1 MDFTID
7 RSVVESQEEF
17 LLEELD
23 TSISNVLLEENVFSI
38 EDHDDVNNLNK
49 RKERTKKLYE
59 KILEKSPGI
68 LDPFLFALN
77 ELNISIIIAKFK
89 ECRGLGIPSVVEP
102 HFRPTGKKIDK
113 LTKTASSNELFRSKF
128 ICWVGFYAPKIKAY
142 GGGGCFCFVCHSV
155 IVLN

>member
-1 MDFTID
+1 MRFAFHLYIYFYTVGRKAVDFTID

-38 EDHDDVNNLNK
+38 EDHDYVNNENNVNNLNK
-49 RKERTKKLYE
+49 RKEKTKKLYR

-77 ELNISIIIAKFK
+77 ELNYSFIIDKFK
-89 ECRGLGIPSVVEP
+89 ECRGLGIPSVVE
-102 HFRPTGKKIDK
+102 HHLRSTGKKK
-113 LTKTASSNELFRSKF
+113 
-128 ICWVGFYAPKIKAY
+128 
-142 GGGGCFCFVCHSV
+142 
-155 IVLN
+155 